1 MGFLQKGWNWEQTDP
16 VQGEE
21 KPVESRKWLWALSLF
36 AFALSMFVL
45 YHVEH
50 TLYGGIIETNA
61 LVYGSAMVGIISNI
75 YEEPPEQ
82 RQKWERAR
90 TFVFRGI
97 LLLGVAVVLYALA
110 TMERRIFLMALQ
122 MISLLP
128 VYLVLRKKNEQF
140 QKERDVVIL
149 WSVFFISVLLAAAT
163 LVAPHVMGITATV
176 QEAQKKLAAEGFTE
190 VSYVGHDS
198 PVYPLIPKDV
208 RMELEEEELSFDLYL
223 FEMRKDSIPWG
234 AMVNPMTGE
243 VLGSNALTED
253 TTLSRTVEWEKG
265 K

>member
-21 KPVESRKWLWALSLF
+21 KPVESRKGLWALSLL

-50 TLYGGIIETNA
+50 TIYGEIIETNT
-61 LVYGSAMVGIISNI
+61 LTFGSIMLSILLNI

-82 RQKWERAR
+82 KRKWERAR
-90 TFVFRGI
+90 TFVFRVI
-97 LLLGVAVVLYALA
+97 LLWCVFVFLYAVV
-110 TMERRIFLMALQ
+110 TMKPQTVFMALQ
-122 MISLLP
+122 MASLLP
-128 VYLVLRKKNEQF
+128 VYLVLRTKREQY
-140 QKERDVVIL
+140 QWERDVVTL
-149 WSVFFISVLLAAAT
+149 WSMFFISVLLAAAT
-163 LVAPHVMGITATV
+163 LVVPHAMGITATV

-208 RMELEEEELSFDLYL
+208 RMELEEEDLSFDLYL
-223 FEMRKDSIPWG
+223 FEMYKDGIPWG